1 MTIYTSLA
9 LGLSLAIA
17 GWQMPRVIART
28 RWHWSP
34 LLLLDS
40 AMPLAFFCLLA
51 TLGARPLFGG
61 FITFAIGSA
70 YAYADRSKKTV
81 LAEPI
86 VFTDVFQAFDIFR
99 HPGLAL
105 PFPHKGRIAAGVI
118 AGLSVLVIL
127 FRAETP
133 SWSWSPW
140 PPLAVL
146 ALIYIGGWSLG
157 GPLNRIMGCY
167 LRRFPFLEDPSRDAA
182 TFGPFA
188 TLLAYGILARAERA
202 DRQERAGAGRVITAS
217 TTTQTSAQ
225 PPVVVIQCESFFD
238 ARRLHPD
245 LAKLALPTIDQ
256 CRAAGHQ
263 WGHLSVPSWGANTVR
278 TEFAVLTGLEQQALG
293 LDRFNPYNCFASQ
306 PISSLAWKLRAEGYR
321 TICLH
326 PFDRTF
332 YGRDRVLPNLGFE
345 TFIGEEAFVD
355 AQRINGYVSDVE
367 CARVACEILS
377 KETGPVFLFVITM
390 ENHGPWPQ
398 ALPDASSLLPAS
410 LDVPASER
418 GALEHYLRSI
428 GNADLML
435 KKMTDYLGPSG
446 VLAFYGDHLPSFPAT
461 FKQLGLQDTRSDY
474 LIWRGGKADLDNG
487 APATDLQ
494 AHDLSAAIL
503 QAQQSSAGASSRRID

>member
-1 MTIYTSLA
+1 MTICTSLV
-9 LGLSLAIA
+9 LGLSFAFA
-17 GWQMPRVIART
+17 GWQMPRLIART

-40 AMPLAFFCLLA
+40 MMPLMLFSLVAA
-51 TLGARPLFGG
+51 SGARPLFAG

-105 PFPHKGRIAAGVI
+105 PFPHKGRIAAGVL

-127 FRAETP
+127 FRAETA
-133 SWSWSPW
+133 SWSLSPW
-140 PPLAVL
+140 HPLMVI
-146 ALIYIGGWSLG
+146 ALIWIIGWSLG
-157 GPLNRIMGCY
+157 GPLNRIVGRA
-167 LRRFPFLEDPSRDAA
+167 LRRFPFSEDPCRDAA
-182 TFGPFA
+182 VIGPFA
-188 TLLAYGILARAERA
+188 TLLAYGILARAERSE
-202 DRQERAGAGRVITAS
+202 RQQKACVAPVSAS
-217 TTTQTSAQ
+217 PETIQTSAQ
-225 PPVVVIQCESFFD
+225 APVVVIQCESFFD

-245 LAKLALPTIDQ
+245 LAQLSLPILDR
-256 CRAAGHQ
+256 CRATGFQ

-278 TEFAVLTGLEQQALG
+278 TEFAVLTGLQQEALG
-293 LDRFNPYNCFASQ
+293 MDRFNPYNRFVSQ
-306 PISSLAWKLRAEGYR
+306 AISSLARQLRAQGYR

-345 TFIGEEAFVD
+345 TFIGEEAFVG
-355 AQRINGYVSDVE
+355 AERINGYVSDVE

-377 KETGPVFLFVITM
+377 KEKSPVFLFVITM

-398 ALPDASSLLPAS
+398 APADANKLLPAS
-410 LDVPASER
+410 LEVPAREG
-418 GALEHYLRSI
+418 GALEHYVRSI

-435 KKMTDYLGPSG
+435 EKMTRYLEPGG

-461 FKQLGLQDTRSDY
+461 FNHLGLQDTRSDY
-474 LIWRGGKADLDNG
+474 LIWRGGQADSVRNT
-487 APATDLQ
+487 PAVDIH
-494 AHDLSAAIL
+494 AHDLRAAIMEAQR
-503 QAQQSSAGASSRRID
+503 QAP